1 MVTWKTK
8 LLGDNRFNFY
18 RWIVQGALIIAFS
31 LWIAINAISEA
42 AFHSPTSSL
51 LGAIYF
57 VLLGQFGLALE
68 AYCGRLGKHLDAENK
83 SDGTSPRPA
92 GQVTGLGR

>member
-1 MVTWKTK
+1 MATWKTK

-18 RWIVQGALIIAFS
+18 RWIVQGTFIIAFS
-31 LWIAINAISEA
+31 LWCVITAISEG
-42 AFHSPTSSL
+42 AFHAPTSSL

-68 AYCGRLGKHLDAENK
+68 AYCGRLAKHLDSENRK
-83 SDGTSPRPA
+83 DNSNPTA
-92 GQVTGLGR
+92 

>member
-1 MVTWKTK
+1 M
-8 LLGDNRFNFY
+8 LGDNRFNFY
-18 RWIVQGALIIAFS
+18 RWIVQGVLIIAFS

-68 AYCGRLGKHLDAENK
+68 AHCGRLAKHLDSKDKRDDANPK
-83 SDGTSPRPA
+83 A
-92 GQVTGLGR
+92 

>member
-1 MVTWKTK
+1 MATWKTK

-31 LWIAINAISEA
+31 LWCVITSILEG

-57 VLLGQFGLALE
+57 VLLGQFGRALE
-68 AYCGRLGKHLDAENK
+68 AHCGRLGKHLDAENK
-83 SDGTSPRPA
+83 KDDANSKA
-92 GQVTGLGR
+92 